1 MPNAGVGQPGMLLV
15 GVSGGGGEGC
25 LLASLSMLCPPNWFI
40 GGGGVPP
47 ALPISQHCIL
57 AAKVN
62 LSTHLNKDRRG
73 RLGVVGGVLVWGVP
87 PPRWAAAGPP
97 GWGCSTMPSLWG

>member
-15 GVSGGGGEGC
+15 GVSGGGGRDVYLRPYPCSVPLTG
-25 LLASLSMLCPPNWFI
+25 LL

-47 ALPISQHCIL
+47 ALPISQQCIL

-62 LSTHLNKDRRG
+62 LSAHLNKDRRG
-73 RLGVVGGVLVWGVP
+73 CLGVVGGVLVWGVP

-97 GWGCSTMPSLWG
+97 GWGCSTVPSLWG